1 MCLSPLRSPA
11 HVAAGLSSFRT
22 KLLRAGTPILQPA
35 CPGRIQA
42 SPSGA
47 RLQDDAPQW
56 AGRCLTSSPQEGR
69 AAPGADSPGKYAPDG
84 ASVSLRLTPSHSVSL
99 TPSHSP
105 HVEPAQLRAARPAL
119 RPLGRLL
126 TLGSS
131 AATRPGTQP
140 PTPPTPAPSPHS
152 TFQVCGM
159 RMEGGWTRAGRLHTE
174 NGSLGL

>member
-11 HVAAGLSSFRT
+11 HAAAGLSSFRT

-35 CPGRIQA
+35 RPGRIQA

-84 ASVSLRLTPSHSVSL
+84 ASV
-99 TPSHSP
+99 PSHSP

-119 RPLGRLL
+119 RPLGRSL

-174 NGSLGL
+174 NRSLGL